1 MTFFGA
7 LGTAVQGINAQAAA
21 IGHISDN
28 VANATTVGYKQVNTL
43 FGDLV
48 NNKLL
53 GDSKNI
59 DSNRHMG
66 VVANAEFGN
75 RRQGTINRD
84 SSTTSIAISGN
95 GFFPVARASGIDTA
109 TGEPEAFETSLYYT
123 RLGDFRLENSNRL
136 VNSAGF
142 YLQAIPLDPGQT
154 APATGGVP
162 QDFVVD
168 TADIDPVETTQV
180 FSTINLPAT
189 ALVGKQVTTGVGVVD
204 ANSEEQNFQVI
215 WTKTA
220 ADTWDITIN
229 TTQATPNSFGPVTA
243 SFLNGTLNALTS
255 GDANVTTTEAGQAT
269 LTMTVDYGAGAQT
282 IVLDIGEFNGAFD
295 VTATSGTTQYAG
307 EDREASNIAL
317 SQNGLRGGEFQYVS
331 FQEDGQ
337 IIYNYANGR
346 SRTGGQMLLA
356 NFPEPDKLD
365 RLNGTTFIANGV
377 AGDVVYGQ
385 PRDPNSDTGVGSLV
399 AGALEASTV
408 DVAEQMTRLIVA
420 QQAYSLNGQ
429 VITASDQML
438 SRLIDMKR

>member
-142 YLQAIPLDPGQT
+142 YLQAIPLAPGQT

-255 GDANVTTTEAGQAT
+255 GDANVTTTAAGQAT